1 MRRFK
6 EDLMKVNFVDLKAQ
20 YQSIKPEIDSAIQ
33 DVISNTAFILGKAV
47 ADFEEKFAKYCR
59 VKYSLGI
66 NSGTSALIMAM
77 KALGIGEGDEVITT
91 PNTFIATAEA
101 ISCAGATPRFV
112 DIEEK
117 SYNLDPKKLKKAIT
131 GKTKAV
137 IPVHL
142 YGQPADMDPILEIAK
157 KSGIAVIE
165 DACQAHGAEY
175 KGKRT
180 GSLGKVGCFSFYPG
194 KNLGAYGEGGS
205 VTTDDEEIAQKVKML
220 RDHGSPKKF
229 YHQYVGNNC
238 RLEGIQGAVL
248 TVKLKYLDR
257 WNQARRKNADL
268 YRKYL
273 AGTDVKLPQEMPYA
287 KHVYHVFCI
296 RVKNREKL
304 IDFLSK
310 KEIFTN
316 IHYPI
321 PIHLQKAYDFLGY
334 KKGDFPVTEG
344 CMDEILSLPMFAE
357 LTEEQIK
364 YTADC
369 IKEFYGQK

>member
-1 MRRFK
+1 
-6 EDLMKVNFVDLKAQ
+6 MKVNFVDLKAQ
-20 YQSIKPEIDSAIQ
+20 YQTIKPEIDSAIQ
-33 DVISNTAFILGKAV
+33 DVISNTAFVLGKAV
-47 ADFEEKFAKYCR
+47 FDFEEKFARYCGT
-59 VKYSLGI
+59 KHCLGI

-91 PNTFIATAEA
+91 TNTFIATAEA
-101 ISCAGATPRFV
+101 ISYAGAKPVMV
-112 DIEEK
+112 DIEDK
-117 SYNLDPKKLKKAIT
+117 SYNMDPGKLEKTIT
-131 GKTKAV
+131 KKTKAI

-157 KSGIAVIE
+157 KHAVAVIE
-165 DACQAHGAEY
+165 DTCQAHGAEY

-194 KNLGAYGEGGS
+194 KNLGAYGEGGG
-205 VTTDDEEIAQKVKML
+205 VTTDDDEIAQKVKML

-229 YHQYVGNNC
+229 YHEYIGNNC

-248 TVKLKYLDR
+248 AVKLRHLDQ
-257 WNQARRKNADL
+257 WNDGRRKNADL

-273 AGTDVKLPQEMPYA
+273 KGTEVGLPEEMPYA
-287 KHVYHVFCI
+287 KHVYHVFCV

-304 IDFLSK
+304 IDFLK
-310 KEIFTN
+310 EKEIFTN

-321 PIHLQKAYDFLGY
+321 PIHLQKAYSFLGY

-357 LTEEQIK
+357 LTEEEIK

-369 IKEFYGQK
+369 IKEFYG